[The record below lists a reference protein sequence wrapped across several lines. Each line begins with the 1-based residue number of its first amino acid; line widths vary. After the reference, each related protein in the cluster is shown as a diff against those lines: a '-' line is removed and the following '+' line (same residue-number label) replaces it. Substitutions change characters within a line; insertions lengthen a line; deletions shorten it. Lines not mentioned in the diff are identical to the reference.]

1 MENRNLE
8 GMRQDLAGRL
18 VQREVVCCV
27 SSLVSGLTE
36 LSQLVG
42 YSELRDALGTDSDE
56 LSALCQR
63 TNYQEAVR
71 QFIMDDADRVELE
84 EVAEQHGYWSEVLA
98 DAKVPEVFESSPDED
113 GDTLWGYEGAEPTYG
128 DEDDA
133 REAAIES
140 VLPAIRACVWE
151 LINTDDEYQWVCREY
166 DLDYDYDEVYEHWV
180 VSGWLQ
186 RKLAEKGEIT
196 GDLCGLTIWGRCC
209 TGQSMVL
216 DSVIQE
222 ITRELWPEEWA
233 GEKV

>member
-1 MENRNLE
+1 
-8 GMRQDLAGRL
+8 MRQDLAGRL

-63 TNYQEAVR
+63 PNYEEAVR
-71 QFIMDDADRVELE
+71 QFIMDDADLDQLE

-98 DAKVPEVFESSPDED
+98 DAGLTPNTAGADDHLEGYLESEPDKFN
-113 GDTLWGYEGAEPTYG
+113 LL
-128 DEDDA
+128 
-133 REAAIES
+133 RQ
-140 VLPAIRACVWE
+140 CVWE

-180 VSGWLQ
+180 VSDWLQ

-233 GEKV
+233 GEKA

>member
-63 TNYQEAVR
+63 PNYEEAVR
-71 QFIMDDADRVELE
+71 QFIMNDADLDQLE
-84 EVAEQHGYWSEVLA
+84 EVAEQHGYWSDALA
-98 DAKVPEVFESSPDED
+98 DAGLTPNTAGADDHLEGYLESEPDKFN
-113 GDTLWGYEGAEPTYG
+113 LL
-128 DEDDA
+128 
-133 REAAIES
+133 RQ
-140 VLPAIRACVWE
+140 CVWE

-180 VSGWLQ
+180 VSDWLQ

-233 GEKV
+233 GEKA

>member
-63 TNYQEAVR
+63 PNYEEAVR
-71 QFIMDDADRVELE
+71 QFIMDDADLDQLE

-98 DAKVPEVFESSPDED
+98 DAGLTPNTAGADDHLEGYLESEPDKFN
-113 GDTLWGYEGAEPTYG
+113 LL
-128 DEDDA
+128 
-133 REAAIES
+133 RQ
-140 VLPAIRACVWE
+140 CVWE

-180 VSGWLQ
+180 VSDWLQ

-233 GEKV
+233 GEKA